1 MAEIVFLYI
10 SYMILGS
17 GIVLYLAHLHLE
29 QRRLNRDLEMLKEV
43 VDERRG

>member
-10 SYMILGS
+10 SYMIMWS
-17 GIVLYLAHLHLE
+17 GIFLYLAHLHLE